1 MDSVKTAR
9 KKKIGTQIDPVTHA
23 KLRLVSEMTG
33 RRIDAIVE
41 DALRQVLADFPTDG
55 FTTFEEM
62 HARYEQLH
70 GVKIDI
76 PVEAARLARRRKG

>member
-1 MDSVKTAR
+1 MGAAQA
-9 KKKIGTQIDPVTHA
+9 KKKIGTQIDPELHR
-23 KLRLVSEMTG
+23 KLRLVSAATG

-41 DALRQVLADFPTDG
+41 DAIRAALAAFPTGD
-55 FTTFEEM
+55 FTTFEQM

-76 PVEAARLARRRKG
+76 AEEAANQERHRSR